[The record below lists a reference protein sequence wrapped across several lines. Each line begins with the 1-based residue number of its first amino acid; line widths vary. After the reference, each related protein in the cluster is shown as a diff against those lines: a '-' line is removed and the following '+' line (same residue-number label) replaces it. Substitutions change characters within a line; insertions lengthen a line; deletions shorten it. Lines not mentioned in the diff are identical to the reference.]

1 MPTHRLQLL
10 DFPGNYEKGTLPYGP
25 SAYIALK
32 RHSPVKWR
40 DKTGKKEIDFTVIT
54 NRCTSMSE
62 FQYEVKKLIKELE
75 TLNKQADR
83 FFRRDKEKR
92 SSMSTNKT

>member
-1 MPTHRLQLL
+1 MSTYRLQLL
-10 DFPGNYEKGTLPYGP
+10 DFPGNYEKGILPYGP

-32 RHSPVKWR
+32 RSSSVKWR

-54 NRCTSMSE
+54 HRCTSVSE
-62 FQYEVKKLIKELE
+62 FQYEIKRLIKELE
-75 TLNKQADR
+75 TINNQADR

-92 SSMSTNKT
+92 GSTAIKN